1 MSEPASTPAI
11 YVRRAGPGTET
22 DRLTRHHAQPKTTT
36 EDQPAA
42 TRRRHSGR
50 LLTKREQQVL
60 EGMSHGR
67 SNAEIGRDLDRTE
80 DTIKSHARRLYQ
92 KLGAADRAH
101 AVAIGFRM
109 GLLNVQPARP
119 AGADHD
125 H

>member
-1 MSEPASTPAI
+1 MPEPASTPAT

-22 DRLTRHHAQPKTTT
+22 DRLTRHHAQPKATTG
-36 EDQPAA
+36 DQPEPA
-42 TRRRHSGR
+42 TARRRRSGP

-60 EGMSHGR
+60 EGMSNGL
-67 SNAEIGRDLDRTE
+67 SNAEIGRGLDRTE

-109 GLLNVQPARP
+109 GLLNVGPETTGAQP
-119 AGADHD
+119 
-125 H
+125 